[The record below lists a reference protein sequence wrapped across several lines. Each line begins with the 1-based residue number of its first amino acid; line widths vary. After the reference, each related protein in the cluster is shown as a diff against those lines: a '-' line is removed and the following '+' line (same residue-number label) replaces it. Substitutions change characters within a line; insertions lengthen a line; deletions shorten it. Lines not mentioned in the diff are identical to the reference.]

1 MARRSRKPSSY
12 VSPLVERYA
21 SAEMAELF
29 SSDRKF
35 RTWRRLW
42 IALAE
47 GERALGLKI
56 SAAAIAQMKRRADDL
71 NLAAAAR
78 WEKRLRHD
86 VMAHIRAYGEQ
97 CPKARGIIHL
107 GATSAY
113 VVDNTD
119 LLLARE
125 AMGRIELLLA
135 NAIRALADFAKRHA
149 DRVCVAFTHFQPA
162 QFTTVG
168 KRACLWIQD
177 LLDDLEELRE
187 RRARIAFLGVKGA
200 TGTQASFLK
209 LFDGDEGK
217 VRRLDDRVAR
227 AFGFDR
233 VLPVAGQTFP
243 RKLDTRILGSLDA
256 IALSAHKLTND
267 LRLLAHLGEVL
278 EPAEAE
284 QVGSSAMAYK
294 RNPMLAERIASL
306 ARLVSAFARTADWTA
321 ATQWFERTLDDSASR
336 RVAVP
341 EAFLAAD
348 GMLRALIHAARGL
361 TVVPAKIDARVA
373 ENLAAMSTEEILMEG
388 VRRGGDRQSLHERIR
403 VHSRAGGDL
412 WARLKGD
419 KAFAWLPPNITELVP
434 PKRYAGLAASQTR
447 RFLRQVVEPALRG
460 VRRVSV
466 DLSV

>member
-1 MARRSRKPSSY
+1 MARRNPNTSSY
-12 VSPLVERYA
+12 SSPLVERYA
-21 SAEMAELF
+21 SPEMAAIF
-29 SSDRKF
+29 SPERKF

-47 GERALGLKI
+47 GQRALGLDI
-56 SAAAIAQMKRRADDL
+56 SAAQIAQLRRHQDRI
-71 NLAAAAR
+71 NFAAAAR

-119 LLLARE
+119 LILARE
-125 AMGRIELLLA
+125 AMERIELLLA
-135 NAIRALADFAKRHA
+135 NAIGALADFARLHA

-177 LLDDLEELRE
+177 LVDDLEELRD
-187 RRARIAFLGVKGA
+187 RRSRLPFLGVKGA

-209 LFDGDEGK
+209 LFDGNERK
-217 VRRLDDRVAR
+217 VKALDTRVAR
-227 AFGFDR
+227 AFGFKR
-233 VLPVAGQTFP
+233 ALPVSGQTFP
-243 RKLDTRILGSLDA
+243 RKLDTRILGSLEA

-278 EPAEAE
+278 EPAERD

-348 GMLRALIHAARGL
+348 GMLRVLIHVARGL
-361 TVVPAKIDARVA
+361 EVVPAKIEARVA
-373 ENLAAMSTEEILMEG
+373 ENLSALATEEILMEG
-388 VRRGGDRQSLHERIR
+388 VRRGGDRQALHERIR
-403 VHSRAGGDL
+403 VHSRMGGDL
-412 WARLKGD
+412 WARLKKD
-419 KAFAWLPPNITELVP
+419 RAFAWLPTNITDLVA
-434 PKRYAGLAASQTR
+434 PKRFAGRAGSQAR
-447 RFLRQVVEPALRG
+447 EFLRG
-460 VRRVSV
+460 VKPRAPRVSV